1 MRYGEYTLADK
12 TGRPVLRAF
21 LSTVPRGRREYR
33 EHHHAECELSTILS
47 GSGTYTVRGREYTFR
62 AGDVFL
68 FSGDEV
74 HCLTDISDGF
84 VLLNTQFSPQLLWS
98 ERDAYPALAILFSRN
113 EKFENRIDPADPH
126 TPALHDGIAALY
138 REMEEGRTGWRL
150 MARYRLFSLLLTLVR
165 EYDYVDTHADYSYLR
180 HTVRPMRAA
189 LDYIDG
195 NLDRPLTLPEISA
208 CASMTPTYFS
218 ALFRQMN
225 GLPLWEYITIKRV
238 ERAIGLLR
246 DTDLTKL
253 DIAGMCG
260 FSSPSNFYRA
270 FAQVTGKTP
279 SHYTGRRTEDGGA
292 SEAKT

>member
-1 MRYGEYTLADK
+1 MEKFYSIAIDGPSGAGK
-12 TGRPVLRAF
+12 
-21 LSTVPRGRREYR
+21 
-33 EHHHAECELSTILS
+33 STIAKAAAKAL
-47 GSGTYTVRGREYTFR
+47 
-62 AGDVFL
+62 
-68 FSGDEV
+68 
-74 HCLTDISDGF
+74 GF
-84 VLLNTQFSPQLLWS
+84 VYLDTGAIYRTVAWHITMMGIGPKDTDHVPMLLD
-98 ERDAYPALAILFSRN
+98 DANIKIDFREDGQHMILN
-113 EKFENRIDPADPH
+113 GKDITGEI
-126 TPALHDGIAALY
+126 
-138 REMEEGRTGWRL
+138 RT
-150 MARYRLFSLLLTLVR
+150 
-165 EYDYVDTHADYSYLR
+165 
-180 HTVRPMRAA
+180 
-189 LDYIDG
+189 
-195 NLDRPLTLPEISA
+195 PEISA

-292 SEAKT
+292 PGAKI